1 MNIKRVLLAA
11 VVLLPLSI
19 PAFAGPKKADFPLTV
34 GLYKDVLGNPDD
46 KSYHCFYA
54 GPNSRYDN
62 NIACPQY
69 SNVDVHEYAVGMVNG
84 QKHTYR
90 IEFQHGENLPELA
103 LHPDPN
109 QPQPPINNMF
119 PARLV
124 GKHALQILASRNG
137 KPVTVKALIISEE

>member
-1 MNIKRVLLAA
+1 MTIKHVLLTAA
-11 VVLLPLSI
+11 VLLLSL

-34 GLYKDVLGNPDD
+34 GLYKEVLGDLDD
-46 KSYHCFYA
+46 KTYRCFYA
-54 GPNSRYDN
+54 GPNSAYDN

-90 IEFQHGENLPELA
+90 IEFQHGESLPELA
-103 LHPDPN
+103 LHPDPH

-119 PARLV
+119 PARLD

-137 KPVTVKALIISEE
+137 KLVTVKARIISEQ